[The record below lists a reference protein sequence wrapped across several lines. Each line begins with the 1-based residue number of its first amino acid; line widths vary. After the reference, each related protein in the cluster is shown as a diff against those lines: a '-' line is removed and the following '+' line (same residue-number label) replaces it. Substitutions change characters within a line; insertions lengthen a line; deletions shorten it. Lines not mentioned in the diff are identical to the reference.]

1 MATKDELIKAF
12 ATGKKPKGENFEK
25 LINTVFDLEGE
36 KGDSAYQVA
45 INNGYSGEEEEW
57 LSSLRGPQGASGKD
71 GSDGEQ
77 GPQGEPGK
85 NGNDGKQGPQG
96 EPGKD
101 GNDGAKGEPG
111 KDGSDGEKGPQGEHG
126 KDGSDGKQGPK
137 GEDGKTPEGMT
148 AAELEEGT
156 STTNKSIS
164 PKVLHEAI
172 ENIIKNS

>member
-71 GSDGEQ
+71 GSDGE
-77 GPQGEPGK
+77 
-85 NGNDGKQGPQG
+85 
-96 EPGKD
+96 
-101 GNDGAKGEPG
+101 
-111 KDGSDGEKGPQGEHG
+111 KGPQGEHG

>member
-71 GSDGEQ
+71 GSDGE
-77 GPQGEPGK
+77 
-85 NGNDGKQGPQG
+85 
-96 EPGKD
+96 
-101 GNDGAKGEPG
+101 
-111 KDGSDGEKGPQGEHG
+111 KGPQGENG

>member
-57 LSSLRGPQGASGKD
+57 LSSLRGPQG
-71 GSDGEQ
+71 
-77 GPQGEPGK
+77 
-85 NGNDGKQGPQG
+85 
-96 EPGKD
+96 
-101 GNDGAKGEPG
+101 
-111 KDGSDGEKGPQGEHG
+111 EHG

-172 ENIIKNS
+172 ENIIKNF

>member
-71 GSDGEQ
+71 GSDGE
-77 GPQGEPGK
+77 
-85 NGNDGKQGPQG
+85 QGPQG